1 MKEEKVMSNAQKI
14 KFQADI
20 YYMSANLLM
29 DEHEGIIAK
38 QKELK
43 FQYKLT
49 DEEREKIFLVLPAHC
64 LYAFCTE
71 LYMKSL
77 ILVSGNEY
85 DKIHR
90 FDQLFKKL
98 NSDIKEQVEKEYN
111 SKNYY
116 GADLAD
122 MLKEHSD
129 DFQNIRYAYEPKD
142 KPYLMSFAKWFAD
155 ILKPIADTKIE
166 KFERK

>member
-1 MKEEKVMSNAQKI
+1 MEEKKVMSNAQKI

-29 DEHEGIIAK
+29 NEHDEIVTK
-38 QKELK
+38 QTESK
-43 FQYKLT
+43 FRYKLT
-49 DEEREKIFLVLPAHC
+49 DEEREKIFLGLPAQC
-64 LYAFCTE
+64 LYAFCAE
-71 LYMKSL
+71 LYLKSL
-77 ILVSGNEY
+77 ILVSGNDY

-90 FDQLFKKL
+90 FDQLFVKL
-98 NSDIKEQVEKEYN
+98 DSDLKDQVEREYN

-116 GADLAD
+116 GTGFVD

-129 DFQNIRYAYEPKD
+129 DFQKIRYAYEPQD

-155 ILKPIADTKIE
+155 ILKPITDSKIE